1 VYCWTIEKVLLSS
14 PSLFHFAKFSTPS
27 HIINMICLTF
37 SSSHLSSLIE
47 IHSQHIS
54 SYFCFLSMEFS
65 SSKMNH
71 GPKSNEKEENSS
83 NPKTLN
89 EYKEKISTLPR
100 RQGWMSDQVHQ
111 YQGFWHTFLYLEGL
125 LSAQEH
131 FKPQPNDIILS
142 STPKSGTTWL
152 KALSFAIVT
161 RSSFNASTNPLLTTM
176 PHECVPSMEG
186 DLAQNSFHRNLDTPL
201 IGTHVPYTSLPK
213 SIIDSRCKIV
223 YI

>member
-1 VYCWTIEKVLLSS
+1 
-14 PSLFHFAKFSTPS
+14 
-27 HIINMICLTF
+27 
-37 SSSHLSSLIE
+37 
-47 IHSQHIS
+47 
-54 SYFCFLSMEFS
+54 MEFS

-152 KALSFAIVT
+152 KALSFDIVT

-201 IGTHVPYTSLPK
+201 IEIPRMYLYLYGTFFARRVLRVWIPRVEKKLTLKRHLSYFVMEYL
-213 SIIDSRCKIV
+213 IMDHIGIM
-223 YI
+223 Y